1 MATVQTDGSSSVTV
15 TSTRNNGGVMT
26 ANGTAASNV
35 VRSQPTAAAQV
46 GVYSNVV
53 VDNGNADKALS
64 AGTFAY
70 DNAKPTAV
78 KLTTTLAGTS
88 NAFLRSGANDPSS
101 IRSINRQETVRTQR
115 ITTAIRANKWNEY
128 SGQWE
133 AGFPVDAS
141 DTFWDISLASGVT
154 TSTDEAATPTSSV
167 PGELVYLQGGIVPK
181 MDNYK
186 PRTN

>member
-1 MATVQTDGSSSVTV
+1 MATVQTNGSSSVTA
-15 TSTRNNGGVMT
+15 TSTVNNGGVMT
-26 ANGTAASNV
+26 ANGSAASNV
-35 VRSQPTAAAQV
+35 LRSEPTAAAQV
-46 GVYSNVV
+46 GVYANRV
-53 VDNGNADKALS
+53 VDNSSADKALS
-64 AGTFAY
+64 SGTFAY

-78 KLTTTLAGTS
+78 KLTTTLAGVA
-88 NAFLRSGANDPSS
+88 NDFLRTGANDPNS
-101 IRSINRQETVRTQR
+101 IKSINRQETVRTQR

-128 SGQWE
+128 SGEWE
-133 AGFPVDAS
+133 SGFPVDVS

-167 PGELVYLQGGIVPK
+167 PGELVYLQGSPVPK